1 MIPVARDRKYYF
13 EDFVPDSVWETDG
26 PTLTEKDIV
35 EFGLK
40 YDPQYFHVDDEAAKR
55 SPYGGLIASGWQTVS
70 LCMRMTCDSHLLDS
84 ASLGSPGVDKLR
96 WIRPVRPGDSLRMR
110 MTVLSATPSQSKP
123 DRGTIFN
130 RWEIFNQH
138 DELVMVMEGYG
149 IIARRGAKP
158 DSTRGAA

>member
-1 MIPVARDRKYYF
+1 MTVKYYWEDLAPGRVF
-13 EDFVPDSVWETDG
+13 ESEPRTLSAKQMVDFALE
-26 PTLTEKDIV
+26 
-35 EFGLK
+35 
-40 YDPQYFHVDDEAAKR
+40 YDPQYYHTDEQAAR
-55 SPYGGLIASGWQTVS
+55 SSPYGGLIASGWQTVS